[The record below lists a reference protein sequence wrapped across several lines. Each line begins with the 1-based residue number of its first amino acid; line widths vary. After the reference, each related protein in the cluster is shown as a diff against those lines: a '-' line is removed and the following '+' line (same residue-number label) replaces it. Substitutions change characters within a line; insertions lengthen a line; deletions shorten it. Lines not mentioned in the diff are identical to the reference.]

1 MTMKGEAPLPVADGL
16 YYEELGSPT
25 GAPLIF
31 SAGLGGLGNYW
42 RVNIDQTDQSHDFT
56 EEHRVLLYDHRG
68 TGRSDRTLPPQVSVD
83 DMADDMLAVMDAADI
98 AKANLVGHAA
108 GAAAA
113 LSLAMRHPDRV
124 QTLILV
130 NGWSRADPHFLRC
143 FDARL
148 ALLRDSGPRAY
159 LRAQPL
165 FLYPP
170 DWSSDHADRLAIEDE
185 VHLTHFAGA
194 DIYEKRI
201 AALAAFD
208 VDDRLGDISVPTLV
222 ITAADDMLVPPK
234 CGRHLAAHIPSAQL
248 REMPWG
254 GHACNVTDPETFN
267 RIVLDFLRS

>member
-1 MTMKGEAPLPVADGL
+1 MQTAGI
-16 YYEELGSPT
+16 YYEELGTPA
-25 GAPLIF
+25 GAPLLF
-31 SAGLGGLGNYW
+31 SAGLGGSGNYW
-42 RVNIDQTDQSHDFT
+42 RINIDQSDQGLDLT
-56 EEHRVLLYDHRG
+56 EEHRILLYDHRG
-68 TGRSDRTLPPQVSVD
+68 TGRSDRALPQHVSVD
-83 DMADDMLAVMDAADI
+83 DMADDMLAVMDAAGV

-108 GAAAA
+108 GAVAA
-113 LSLAMRHPDRV
+113 LSMAVRYPDRV
-124 QTLILV
+124 QALFLV

-159 LRAQPL
+159 VRAQPL

-170 DWSSDHADRLAIEDE
+170 DWISDHADQLAADDE
-185 VHLTHFAGA
+185 MHLAHFAGA

-208 VDDRLGDISVPTLV
+208 IDDRLGEISVPTLV
-222 ITAADDMLVPPK
+222 ITSTDDMLVPPK
-234 CGRHLAAHIPSAQL
+234 CGRHLAAHIPGAQL
-248 REMPWG
+248 VEMSWG